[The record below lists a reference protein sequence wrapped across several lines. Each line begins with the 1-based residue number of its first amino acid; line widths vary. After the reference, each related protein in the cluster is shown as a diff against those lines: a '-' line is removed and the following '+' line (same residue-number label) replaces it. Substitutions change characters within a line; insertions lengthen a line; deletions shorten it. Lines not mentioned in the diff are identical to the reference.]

1 MKFVKYSSVNTTEI
15 YQCLE
20 ATFQIASCLFPRTVM
35 NFAEIRYSV
44 GFGHVASQSAASLTD
59 LQDPRTEIHSL
70 TSYFVVSELLNEFIG
85 EINILSA

>member
-44 GFGHVASQSAASLTD
+44 GFGHVAS
-59 LQDPRTEIHSL
+59 
-70 TSYFVVSELLNEFIG
+70 
-85 EINILSA
+85 